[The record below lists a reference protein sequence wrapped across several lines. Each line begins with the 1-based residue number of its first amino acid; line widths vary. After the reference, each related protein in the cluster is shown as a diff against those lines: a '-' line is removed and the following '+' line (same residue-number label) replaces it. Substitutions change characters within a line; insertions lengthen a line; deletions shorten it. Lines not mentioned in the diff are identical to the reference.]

1 MEAPATSRQCVRF
14 GAFELDL
21 RSEEL
26 RKHGSKVKLQGQPVK
41 ILAILLARPGE
52 MVTRE
57 ALGKELWPE
66 DTFVDFDSG
75 LNSAIKKLR
84 EALGDSRENSRFIET
99 LPRRGYRFIAP
110 VEEAESAAPGPSTSY
125 EPPVQAPAGRR
136 WSRYRLPVMVGAGV
150 GALLFIFIGTYDA
163 RWSERLGAET
173 RPRPGTGQQSIQSLA
188 VLPLENLSSDP
199 DQEYFAEGMTDAL
212 TTDLAKIRT
221 LKVISRTSSM
231 QFKGTKKPLQQIA
244 KELNVDALVEGT
256 VERSGSRVRITAQ
269 LIDVRNDRNLWA
281 ESYERDLRDVLA
293 LQSQVARA
301 IASEIKVDLQP
312 QEQTRLATVRQV
324 DPEAEIAYLRG
335 RYEMDKWTREGFK
348 EGFRYFQQ
356 AVQEDPAFAEA
367 WAGLSDAYFEW
378 GQVGIAP
385 LAETLPKARAAA
397 QKALELDETLS
408 EAHVSVATITAAHG
422 PTPSVAE
429 KELQRAIALD
439 PSNARAHQVYG
450 IYLRQHGRLDQ
461 SLAELERAEELDPLT
476 PKKKNNLGVALY
488 FVGRYDEALEWFHQV
503 PDPDLDSEKRHRRM
517 AEIYEHKRMQ
527 KEAIAEFVASL
538 TFGAKTDLAAR
549 VERSYVSSGYT
560 EAKET
565 LLRGEVNW
573 AEKQAMSGTVPENAF
588 WIARDYALLGDKSK
602 AIGWLETAYQNRS
615 GGFLSGGF
623 EDYKIDPQLA
633 DLRSDPRIQELARR
647 FDPRP

>member
-1 MEAPATSRQCVRF
+1 MEAPANSRQCVRF
-14 GAFELDL
+14 GAFELDF

-26 RKHGSKVKLQGQPVK
+26 RKHGNKVKLQGQPVK
-41 ILAILLARPGE
+41 ILAILLAQPGE
-52 MVTRE
+52 LVTRE

-84 EALGDSRENSRFIET
+84 EALGDSRESSRFIET

-110 VEEAESAAPGPSTSY
+110 VEEEESAAPGPTTSH
-125 EPPVQAPAGRR
+125 EPPVQALAGRR
-136 WSRYRLPVMVGAGV
+136 WSRYRMPVMVGAGV
-150 GALLFIFIGTYDA
+150 LALLFIFIGTYGA
-163 RWSERLGAET
+163 RWRDRLLAET
-173 RPRPGTGQQSIQSLA
+173 RPRPGTAQQSIQSLA

-212 TTDLAKIRT
+212 TTDLAKIST

-231 QFKGTKKPLQQIA
+231 QFKGTKKPLKQIA
-244 KELNVDALVEGT
+244 NELNVDALVEGT

-269 LIDVRNDRNLWA
+269 LIDARSDRNLWA
-281 ESYERDLRDVLA
+281 ESYEHDLRDVLA

-301 IASEIKVDLQP
+301 IAGEIKVDLQP
-312 QEQTRLATVRQV
+312 QEQARLAPVRQV
-324 DPEAEIAYLRG
+324 DPDAEIAYLRG
-335 RYEMDKWTREGFK
+335 RYEMDKWTRDGFK
-348 EGFRYFQQ
+348 EGFRYFQE
-356 AVQEDPAFAEA
+356 AVQKDPGFAQA
-367 WAGLSDAYFEW
+367 WAGLSDAYFQW

-408 EAHVSVATITAAHG
+408 EAHVSMLTTTAAG
-422 PTPSVAE
+422 GGMQSIAE

-439 PSNARAHQVYG
+439 PSNAWAHQVYG
-450 IYLRQHGRLDQ
+450 IYLRHYGRFDQ

-503 PDPDLDSEKRHRRM
+503 PDPDLDSERRHRRM
-517 AEIYEHKRMQ
+517 AEIYEHKAMQ

-538 TFGAKTDLAAR
+538 RFGSKADLAAR
-549 VERSYVSSGYT
+549 VERSYLSSGYA
-560 EAKET
+560 EAKAV

-573 AEKQAMSGTVPENAF
+573 AEKQAKSGTVPENAF
-588 WIARDYALLGDKSK
+588 WIARDYAILGDKNK
-602 AIGWLETAYQNRS
+602 AIEWLNTAYQNRS
-615 GGFLSGGF
+615 TGF
-623 EDYKIDPQLA
+623 EDYNVDPQLA
-633 DLRSDPRIQELARR
+633 DLRSDPRVQELARR

>member
-26 RKHGSKVKLQGQPVK
+26 RKHGTKVKLQGQPVK

-57 ALGKELWPE
+57 ALGKELWPG

-84 EALGDSRENSRFIET
+84 EALGDSRENSQFIET

-110 VEEAESAAPGPSTSY
+110 VEEAESAAPGPNASY
-125 EPPVQAPAGRR
+125 EPPVQAPIGRR

-150 GALLFIFIGTYDA
+150 LALLFIFIGTYGV
-163 RWSERLGAET
+163 RWRERLGAET

-212 TTDLAKIRT
+212 TTDLAKIST

-293 LQSQVARA
+293 LQSQVAHA

-312 QEQTRLATVRQV
+312 QEQARLATVRQV
-324 DPEAEIAYLRG
+324 DPEAEIAYLKG

-356 AVQEDPAFAEA
+356 AVQEDPTFAEA

-408 EAHVSVATITAAHG
+408 EAHVSLSEVTDATAGGMT
-422 PTPSVAE
+422 PTTG

-439 PSNARAHQVYG
+439 PSNARAHQGYG
-450 IYLRQHGRLDQ
+450 IYLRFYGRLDQ
-461 SLAELERAEELDPLT
+461 SLAELERTEELDPLT

-488 FVGRYDEALEWFHQV
+488 LVGRYDEALEWFHQV
-503 PDPDLDSEKRHRRM
+503 PDPDLDSERRHRRM
-517 AEIYEHKRMQ
+517 AEIYEHKSMQ

-538 TFGAKTDLAAR
+538 RFGAKADLAAR
-549 VERSYVSSGYT
+549 VERSYLSSGYA
-560 EAKET
+560 EAKEM

-573 AEKQAMSGTVPENAF
+573 AEKQAKSGTVPENAF
-588 WIARDYALLGDKSK
+588 WIARDYAILGDKNK
-602 AIGWLETAYQNRS
+602 AIGWVETAYQNHRT
-615 GGFLSGGF
+615 GF
-623 EDYKIDPQLA
+623 EDYKTDPQLA

>member
-1 MEAPATSRQCVRF
+1 MGAPATSRQCVRF

-26 RKHGSKVKLQGQPVK
+26 RKHGNKVKLQGQPVK

-84 EALGDSRENSRFIET
+84 EALGDSRESSRFIET

-125 EPPVQAPAGRR
+125 EPPVQALAGRR
-136 WSRYRLPVMVGAGV
+136 LSRYRLPVMVGAGV
-150 GALLFIFIGTYDA
+150 LALIFIGTYG
-163 RWSERLGAET
+163 ERSREKLGAET
-173 RPRPGTGQQSIQSLA
+173 RPHPGTGQHSIQSLA

-212 TTDLAKIRT
+212 TTDLAKIST

-256 VERSGSRVRITAQ
+256 VERSGSRVRISAQ
-269 LIDVRNDRNLWA
+269 LIDVRNDRKLWA
-281 ESYERDLRDVLA
+281 ESYERDLRDVLG

-312 QEQTRLATVRQV
+312 QEQARLATVRQV
-324 DPEAEIAYLRG
+324 DPEAEIAYLKG
-335 RYEMDKWTREGFK
+335 RYEMDRWTREGFK

-367 WAGLSDAYFEW
+367 WAGLSDAYHQW
-378 GQVGIAP
+378 GQFGIAP
-385 LAETLPKARAAA
+385 RAETLPKERAAA

-408 EAHVSVATITAAHG
+408 EAHLALAKVTAATAG
-422 PTPSVAE
+422 GMSPTIE

-439 PSNARAHQVYG
+439 PNNAQAHDVYG
-450 IYLRQHGRLDQ
+450 YYLRHNGRFDQ
-461 SLAELERAEELDPLT
+461 AIAELERAEGLDPLT
-476 PKKKNNLGVALY
+476 PKIKNHLGVALY
-488 FVGRYDEALEWFHQV
+488 LAGRYDEALEWLHQV
-503 PDPDLDSEKRHRRM
+503 PDPDVDSERRHRHM

-538 TFGAKTDLAAR
+538 RFGGKADLAAR
-549 VERSYVSSGYT
+549 VEQSYLSSGYA
-560 EAKET
+560 EAKSM
-565 LLRGEVNW
+565 LLRGEVTW
-573 AEKQAMSGTVPENAF
+573 AEKQAKSGIVPENAF
-588 WIARDYALLGDKSK
+588 YIVRDYAILGKKDK
-602 AIGWLETAYQNRS
+602 AIGWVETAYQNRS
-615 GGFLSGGF
+615 MGGFDEYQL
-623 EDYKIDPQLA
+623 DPQLA

-647 FDPRP
+647 FDARP

>member
-14 GAFELDL
+14 GAFELDF

-26 RKHGSKVKLQGQPVK
+26 RKHGNKVKLQGQPVK

-57 ALGKELWPE
+57 ALRKELWPE

-84 EALGDSRENSRFIET
+84 EALGDSRESSRFIET

-110 VEEAESAAPGPSTSY
+110 VEEADPAAPGPSTSY
-125 EPPVQAPAGRR
+125 EPPVQALAGRR
-136 WSRYRLPVMVGAGV
+136 LSRYRLPVMVGAGV
-150 GALLFIFIGTYDA
+150 LALLFIFIGTYGA
-163 RWSERLGAET
+163 RWREVLGAET

-212 TTDLAKIRT
+212 TTDLAKIST

-256 VERSGSRVRITAQ
+256 VERSGSRVRITAR
-269 LIDVRNDRNLWA
+269 LIDARNDRNLWT

-312 QEQTRLATVRQV
+312 QVQARLATVRQV

-367 WAGLSDAYFEW
+367 WAGLSDAYYEW
-378 GQVGIAP
+378 GEFGIAP
-385 LAETLPKARAAA
+385 KAETLPKARAAA

-408 EAHVSVATITAAHG
+408 EAHVSVATIAAG
-422 PTPSVAE
+422 GMPSVAE

-450 IYLRQHGRLDQ
+450 ILLRRYGRFDQ

-503 PDPDLDSEKRHRRM
+503 PDPDLDSEQRHRRM

-538 TFGAKTDLAAR
+538 RFGAKADLAAR
-549 VERSYVSSGYT
+549 VERSYLSSGYA

-565 LLRGEVNW
+565 LLRGEVDW
-573 AEKQAMSGTVPENAF
+573 AEKQAKSGTVSKDAF
-588 WIARDYALLGDKSK
+588 WIARDYAILGDKNK
-602 AIGWLETAYQNRS
+602 AIGWLDTAYQNRS
-615 GGFLSGGF
+615 AGF
-623 EDYKIDPQLA
+623 EDYNMDPQLA
-633 DLRSDPRIQELARR
+633 DLRSDPRVQELARR

>member
-14 GAFELDL
+14 GAFELDF

-26 RKHGSKVKLQGQPVK
+26 RKHGSKVKLQGQPAK

-57 ALGKELWPE
+57 ALRKELWPE

-84 EALGDSRENSRFIET
+84 EALGDSRESSRFIET

-110 VEEAESAAPGPSTSY
+110 VEKADPAAPSTSY
-125 EPPVQAPAGRR
+125 EPPVQALAGRR
-136 WSRYRLPVMVGAGV
+136 LSRYRLPVMVGAGV
-150 GALLFIFIGTYDA
+150 LALLFIFVGTYGV
-163 RWSERLGAET
+163 RWREVLGAET

-212 TTDLAKIRT
+212 TTNLAKIST

-256 VERSGSRVRITAQ
+256 VERSGSRVRITAR
-269 LIDVRNDRNLWA
+269 LIDARNDRNLWT

-301 IASEIKVDLQP
+301 VASEIKVDLQP
-312 QEQTRLATVRQV
+312 QEQARLATVRQV
-324 DPEAEIAYLRG
+324 DPEAEIAYLKG

-378 GQVGIAP
+378 GQFGIAP
-385 LAETLPKARAAA
+385 KAETLPKARDAA

-408 EAHVSVATITAAHG
+408 EAHVALSEVAYTTAG
-422 PTPSVAE
+422 WMSPTVE

-439 PSNARAHQVYG
+439 PSNVRAHQNYG
-450 IYLRQHGRLDQ
+450 IYFRQHGRLDQ

-503 PDPDLDSEKRHRRM
+503 PDPDLDSEQRHRRM
-517 AEIYEHKRMQ
+517 AEIYEHKKMQ

-538 TFGAKTDLAAR
+538 RFGAKADLAAR
-549 VERSYVSSGYT
+549 VERSYLSSGYA

-565 LLRGEVNW
+565 LLQGEVDW
-573 AEKQAMSGTVPENAF
+573 AEKQAKGGTVSKDAF
-588 WIARDYALLGDKSK
+588 WIAREYAILGDKDK
-602 AIGWLETAYQNRS
+602 AIGWLDTAYQNRS
-615 GGFLSGGF
+615 AGF
-623 EDYKIDPQLA
+623 EDYKMDPQLA
-633 DLRSDPRIQELARR
+633 DLRSDPRVQELARR

>member
-1 MEAPATSRQCVRF
+1 MEAPATPRQCVRF
-14 GAFELDL
+14 GAFELDF

-26 RKHGSKVKLQGQPVK
+26 RKHGNKVKLQGQPAK
-41 ILAILLARPGE
+41 ILVILLARPGE
-52 MVTRE
+52 TITRE
-57 ALGKELWPE
+57 ALRKELWPE

-84 EALGDSRENSRFIET
+84 EALGDSRESSRFIET

-110 VEEAESAAPGPSTSY
+110 VEEAESATPGPGTSD
-125 EPPVQAPAGRR
+125 EPPVQALAGPR
-136 WSRYRLPVMVGAGV
+136 WSRYRLPVMIGAGV
-150 GALLFIFIGTYDA
+150 LVLLFISIVTYGA
-163 RWSERLGAET
+163 RWRERLGAET
-173 RPRPGTGQQSIQSLA
+173 RPRPRTGQQSIQSLA

-212 TTDLAKIRT
+212 TTDLAKIGT

-244 KELNVDALVEGT
+244 KELNVEALVEGT
-256 VERSGSRVRITAQ
+256 VQRSGSRVRISAR

-301 IASEIKVDLQP
+301 IVSEIRVDLQP
-312 QEQTRLATVRQV
+312 QEQARLAAVRQV

-367 WAGLSDAYFEW
+367 WAGLSDAYYEW
-378 GQVGIAP
+378 GEVGIAP

-408 EAHVSVATITAAHG
+408 EAHVSVATITARHG
-422 PTPSVAE
+422 PIPSVAE

-450 IYLRQHGRLDQ
+450 IYLRRYGRLDQ
-461 SLAELERAEELDPLT
+461 SLAEQERAEELDPLT

-488 FVGRYDEALEWFHQV
+488 SVGRYDEALEWFHQV
-503 PDPDLDSEKRHRRM
+503 PDPDLDSERRHRRM
-517 AEIYEHKRMQ
+517 AEIYEHKRME

-538 TFGAKTDLAAR
+538 RFGAKADLAAR
-549 VERSYVSSGYT
+549 VEQSYLSSGYSD
-560 EAKET
+560 AKGT

-573 AEKQAMSGTVPENAF
+573 AEKQAKSGTVPENAF
-588 WIARDYALLGDKSK
+588 WIARDYAILGDKNK
-602 AIGWLETAYQNRS
+602 AIGWVETAYQNRS
-615 GGFLSGGF
+615 TGF
-623 EDYKIDPQLA
+623 EDYKMDPQLA
-633 DLRSDPRIQELARR
+633 DLRSDPRVQELARR